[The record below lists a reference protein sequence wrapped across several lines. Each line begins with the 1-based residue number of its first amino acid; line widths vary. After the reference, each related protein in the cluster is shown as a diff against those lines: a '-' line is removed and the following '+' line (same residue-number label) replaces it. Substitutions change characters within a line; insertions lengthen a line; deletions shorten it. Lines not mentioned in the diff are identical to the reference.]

1 MDEHRLLVF
10 EFAALIMFIAGL
22 LIITVIIIG
31 RMAKQSLNGGLKST
45 SVISKVK

>member
-22 LIITVIIIG
+22 LIITG
-31 RMAKQSLNGGLKST
+31 AYK
-45 SVISKVK
+45 